1 MRAAAVTLCLILGGC
16 GIPEHGPMMEP
27 GADCMECHSTGSKRA
42 WTAAGTVFSSADA
55 RPDEGLQGVEVS
67 LTDSKNRTI
76 RMTTNGAGNFYT
88 AETLFFP
95 VNVDIKLKDA
105 EMKMADMPPVGSC
118 NSCHTGLSGPTGI
131 GRIHVP

>member
-1 MRAAAVTLCLILGGC
+1 MRVAAVTLCLVALGC

-27 GADCMECHSTGSKRA
+27 GQDCLACHGADSKRH
-42 WTAAGTVFSSADA
+42 WTAAGTVFPTPDA
-55 RPDEGLQGVEVS
+55 KLDEGLQGVEVS

-95 VNVDIKLKDA
+95 VNVAIKFKDV
-105 EMKMADMPPVGSC
+105 EMKMADRPPQGAC
-118 NSCHTGLSGPTGI
+118 NSCHTGPSGPTGI